1 MAVRQL
7 GMHGGKPVCLVNT
20 DGFFDATL
28 MQLDRMFEDKLLRGP
43 WQNVLGSEA
52 TAAGAIEYC
61 LKELAKAPVL

>member
-1 MAVRQL
+1 MAARQL
-7 GMHGGKPVCLVNT
+7 GLTGSKPVCLVNT